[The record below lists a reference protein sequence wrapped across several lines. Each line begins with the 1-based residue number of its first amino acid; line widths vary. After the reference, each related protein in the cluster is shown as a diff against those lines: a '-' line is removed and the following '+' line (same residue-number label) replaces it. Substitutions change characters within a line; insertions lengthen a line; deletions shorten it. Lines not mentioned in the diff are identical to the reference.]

1 MSDIKITDLDYKWI
15 SYEVY
20 KVRKNK
26 PNNDKPLEKGRTV
39 ESFDKEFKV
48 LEVLDHENGMQAM
61 AVAPIKNGK
70 VDTSRIVI
78 AYAGTDEWK
87 DVETDAQMIGLGDT
101 EKLTHADS
109 PQDDIIEYDAQSK
122 TALDFAKKIRAEYP
136 DSIITTTG
144 HSLGEST
151 AMYVAL
157 KMRFN
162 NTGFNGPDIHNMISK
177 DEIEY
182 MRKHPEQFINYR
194 NYYDYVGNVTGN
206 KTQTAIYLNYGFGI
220 YTHSLSDWEFNEE
233 GKLIDDYGEAVKTSL
248 KLKQEMFDKLDNLQN
263 IKTKLAQGG
272 YTENEE
278 IFLDSEQARIISKG
292 VKEIST
298 TAYEN
303 IKNIRDK
310 AVAGAEE
317 IWDSTL
323 EVPFG
328 FILSPQEV
336 RAAYME
342 GGVTYDTTVG
352 QTKRELD
359 PKVEKAKEINE
370 NFIELDEKVNKTIDE
385 MLEKDEELKRD
396 YDLWTKEM
404 K

>member
-1 MSDIKITDLDYKWI
+1 MDKIKITDLDYNVI
-15 SYEVY
+15 SSKVY
-20 KVRKNK
+20 WVRKNK
-26 PNNDKPLEKGRTV
+26 KNNKKPLVKGRT
-39 ESFDKEFKV
+39 FKSSNTWYEV

-61 AVAPIKNGK
+61 AVAPIINGK

-109 PQDDIIEYDAQSK
+109 PEDDIIEYDAQSK

-194 NYYDYVGNVTGN
+194 NYYDYVGNITGN

-233 GKLIDDYGEAVKTSL
+233 GKLIDNYGEAVKTSL

-385 MLEKDEELKRD
+385 MLEKDEELKKD
-396 YDLWTKEM
+396 FDLWTKEM

>member
-1 MSDIKITDLDYKWI
+1 MSNVKITDFDYNII
-15 SYEVY
+15 SGKVY
-20 KVRKNK
+20 KVRKSK
-26 PNNDKPLEKGRTV
+26 PGNDKPIIKGRKFKSSNTW
-39 ESFDKEFKV
+39 FKV
-48 LEVLDHENGMQAM
+48 LEVLDHKNGMQAM
-61 AVAPIKNGK
+61 AVAPIINGK

-109 PQDDIIEYDAQSK
+109 PEDDIIEYDAQSK

-220 YTHSLSDWEFNEE
+220 YTHSLSDWEFNKE

-385 MLEKDEELKRD
+385 MLEKDEELKKD
-396 YDLWTKEM
+396 FDLWTKEI
-404 K
+404 